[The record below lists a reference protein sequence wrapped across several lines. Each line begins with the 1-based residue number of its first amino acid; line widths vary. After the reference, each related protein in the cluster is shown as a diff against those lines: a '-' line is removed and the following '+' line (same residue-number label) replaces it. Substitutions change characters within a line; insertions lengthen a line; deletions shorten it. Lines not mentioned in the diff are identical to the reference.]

1 MGANGELIPQDVVE
15 ILGFASTSKMVL
27 LIEKDAT
34 FQKLVQD
41 PVLMSQAVLI
51 TAKGMPDLNTR
62 WATLITFSKVYSD
75 KWCLNSS

>member
-41 PVLMSQAVLI
+41 P
-51 TAKGMPDLNTR
+51 
-62 WATLITFSKVYSD
+62 
-75 KWCLNSS
+75 

>member
-1 MGANGELIPQDVVE
+1 MGANGELIPQDVGE

-41 PVLMSQAVLI
+41 PLLMSQAVLI

-62 WATLITFSKVYSD
+62 WADIKSIISVQNFNMY
-75 KWCLNSS
+75 CP